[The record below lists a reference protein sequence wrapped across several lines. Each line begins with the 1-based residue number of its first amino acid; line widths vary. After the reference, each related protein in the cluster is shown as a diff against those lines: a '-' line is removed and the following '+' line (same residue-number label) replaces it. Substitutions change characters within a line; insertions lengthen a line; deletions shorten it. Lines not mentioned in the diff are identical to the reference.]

1 MFIVNQGKLL
11 IVFAKELKQTNAL
24 FMLNFKCVLF
34 EDSEKAVLGCF
45 MACIN
50 TICSTSNGNKRV

>member
-24 FMLNFKCVLF
+24 FILNFKCVLF
-34 EDSEKAVLGCF
+34 EDSEKRYLGVSWLVLIQFVAHQMG
-45 MACIN
+45 
-50 TICSTSNGNKRV
+50 TKG